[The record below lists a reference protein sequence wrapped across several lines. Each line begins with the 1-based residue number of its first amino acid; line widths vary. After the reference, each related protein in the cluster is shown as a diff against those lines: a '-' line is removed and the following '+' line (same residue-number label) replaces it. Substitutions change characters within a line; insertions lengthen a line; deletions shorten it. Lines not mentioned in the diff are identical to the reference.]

1 MQAGYRAK
9 AEGFADSH
17 GLFAVPHNSAKKIG
31 VRSAAFAALAT
42 VLMSVASMASVA
54 AQEVVTIGIP
64 NVATDV
70 GFFLAD
76 KKGYFKEEGIEVRFS
91 SFPSA
96 ANMIAPLGAG
106 QLDVG
111 GGAISAGFFNAVERG
126 IDIKIVA
133 DKGSITDEYEYSTI
147 VIRKDLVDS
156 GRFSTLADLKGMT
169 LAASA
174 QGANSESQI
183 NQALIQGGLTYDDV
197 KVVYLAYPEMY
208 AALQNKAIDGGVNNE
223 PTISRMVK
231 DGVAVRASDHSL
243 FPGYQTAVV
252 LFSENFSN
260 ERRDVAQRFMRAYIR
275 AIRDYNNALSGGH
288 LSGPTGE
295 EVVSVLTEYT
305 AVKDPEVYRSMTP
318 FVVNPDGKLG
328 VASLASDLQFFK
340 DRGLVSADVSLD
352 PYVDTS
358 FAEWAVESLGPYQ
371 KAE

>member
-1 MQAGYRAK
+1 MQARYQPATSPTRDGTVARTAN
-9 AEGFADSH
+9 FA
-17 GLFAVPHNSAKKIG
+17 GLARFRN
-31 VRSAAFAALAT
+31 AAFAVLVTALVGGALPT
-42 VLMSVASMASVA
+42 GAA
-54 AQEVVTIGIP
+54 AQDVVNIGIP

-76 KKGYFKEEGIEVRFS
+76 KQGYFKDEGIEVHFS

-126 IDIKIVA
+126 IDIRIVA

-156 GRFSTLADLKGMT
+156 GRFKTLADLKGMT

-183 NQALIQGGLTYDDV
+183 NQALKQGGLSYDDV
-197 KVVYLAYPEMY
+197 NVVYLAYPEMY

-223 PTISRMVK
+223 PTISRMVR
-231 DGVAVRASDHSL
+231 DGVAVRASETSL

-252 LFSENFSN
+252 LFSEKFSS
-260 ERRDVAQRFMRAYIR
+260 ERSEVAQRFMRAYVR
-275 AIRDYNNALSGGH
+275 AVRDYNNAIGEGRFSGV
-288 LSGPTGE
+288 TGD
-295 EVVSVLTEYT
+295 EVVSALTEYT
-305 AVKDPEVYRSMTP
+305 AIKDPEIYRSMTP
-318 FVVNPDGKLG
+318 FVVDPDGKLG
-328 VASLASDLQFFK
+328 VDSLASDLQFFK
-340 DRGLVSADVSLD
+340 DRGLVSATAKLD

-358 FAEWAVESLGPYQ
+358 FAEWAVESLGAYQ